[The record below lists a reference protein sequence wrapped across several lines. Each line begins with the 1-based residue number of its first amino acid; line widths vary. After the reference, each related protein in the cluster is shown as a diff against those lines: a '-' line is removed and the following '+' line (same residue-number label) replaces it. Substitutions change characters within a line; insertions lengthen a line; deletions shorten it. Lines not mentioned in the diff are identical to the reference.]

1 MKSETYYLDK
11 KKTKKPGENA
21 KNVKANRVH
30 EIHEILTKKET
41 RNKRNLQQ
49 EKSLRYKV
57 YILYRNKLTQH
68 THM

>member
-1 MKSETYYLDK
+1 MQ
-11 KKTKKPGENA
+11 